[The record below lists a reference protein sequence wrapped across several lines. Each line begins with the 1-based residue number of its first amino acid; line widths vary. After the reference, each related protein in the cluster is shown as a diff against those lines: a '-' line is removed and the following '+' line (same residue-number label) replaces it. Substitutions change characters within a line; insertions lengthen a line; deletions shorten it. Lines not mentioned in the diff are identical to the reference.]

1 MSRTA
6 PGTLFVAS
14 RYPSTPDE
22 AVRSGSGSTEDS
34 RSEPGAFAKWRG
46 RVRPRRRVLVLV
58 LAFAVVALAWFRAPE
73 LVFALLSGL
82 GVPLESGTSTDGG
95 LGGEQVASVL
105 RMWLPVFSI
114 YWFIRRDIGQM
125 EDRLNRRFADADK
138 RAADTKADLIQR
150 IAEVKADLIQRNE
163 DTKADLIQRI
173 ADTKADLVKQIED
186 TKADLGRQIA
196 EMGKRIDR
204 LAERMG
210 RVEGA
215 LMKLARG
222 SDSR

>member
-6 PGTLFVAS
+6 
-14 RYPSTPDE
+14 R
-22 AVRSGSGSTEDS
+22 
-34 RSEPGAFAKWRG
+34 
-46 RVRPRRRVLVLV
+46 RVRPRRHVLVLV
-58 LAFAVVALAWFRAPE
+58 LAFAVIALAWFRAPE

-125 EDRLNRRFADADK
+125 EDRLNRRFAEADK

-150 IAEVKADLIQRNE
+150 
-163 DTKADLIQRI
+163 
-173 ADTKADLVKQIED
+173 IED

>member
-1 MSRTA
+1 M
-6 PGTLFVAS
+6 
-14 RYPSTPDE
+14 
-22 AVRSGSGSTEDS
+22 SGSAPTEDS

-58 LAFAVVALAWFRAPE
+58 LAFAVIALAWFRAPE

-138 RAADTKADLIQR
+138 RAAETKADLIQR
-150 IAEVKADLIQRNE
+150 IADV
-163 DTKADLIQRI
+163 KADLIQRI
-173 ADTKADLVKQIED
+173 ADTKADLVKQIEE
-186 TKADLGRQIA
+186 TKADLGRQVA

-215 LMKLARG
+215 LMQLARG